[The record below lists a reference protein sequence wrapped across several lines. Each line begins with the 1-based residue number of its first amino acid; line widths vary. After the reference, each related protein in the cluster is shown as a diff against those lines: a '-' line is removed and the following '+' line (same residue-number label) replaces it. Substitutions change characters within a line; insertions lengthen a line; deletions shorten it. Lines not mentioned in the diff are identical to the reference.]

1 MRKYKSILLS
11 LFIMPLFL
19 LSIKDVFAD
28 ACPPSGTGSS
38 TGGASGI
45 FGGGFY
51 GMMNATEMG
60 GIVAAIF
67 ILLLLF
73 FVLLVFAMNK
83 NKAAK
88 SAPSYDQPPLSTT
101 GGEARV
107 QQPNGLMQ
115 TVNLRPGSNSIGR
128 NPGSAIQLNDP
139 KASGHHADLF
149 VSDGRYT
156 ITDMNSSNG
165 TYVNGEKITQRDL
178 YQGDQVQIG
187 DSRIIL

>member
-1 MRKYKSILLS
+1 MA
-11 LFIMPLFL
+11 FFL

-28 ACPPSGTGSS
+28 ACPPSGAGSS

-45 FGGGFY
+45 FSGGFY
-51 GMMNATEMG
+51 GMMNAVEMG

-67 ILLLLF
+67 LLLLLF
-73 FVLLVFAMNK
+73 LVVLVVAMNK

-88 SAPSYDQPPLSTT
+88 AVSSYDQPPISTT
-101 GGEARV
+101 GGEARI

-115 TVNLRPGSNSIGR
+115 SVSLRPGSNSIGR
-128 NPGSAIQLNDP
+128 NPGNAIQLNDS
-139 KASGHHADLF
+139 KASGNHADLF
-149 VSDGRYT
+149 VSDGRFT

-165 TYVNGEKITQRDL
+165 TFVNGEKITQRDL

-187 DSRIIL
+187 DSKIII